1 MTAADLRVVVKVVAC
16 ILLARAGAE
25 NELRGRDI
33 QSFLHEA
40 TTPLILLTRSDRLP
54 RRAIGNN
61 PEPAKVN
68 LPSFSQAQRV

>member
-33 QSFLHEA
+33 QGFLHEVA
-40 TTPLILLTRSDRLP
+40 VPLPTWSDRLP
-54 RRAIGNN
+54 QRGIGKR
-61 PEPAKVN
+61 PKSVGLS
-68 LPSFSQAQRV
+68 LPSFSRAQRV